1 MTKHE
6 RVMEAIAGK
15 PELPCDHSREPQSAE
30 GASRTR
36 HLNHLVNTSHIAN
49 TGDPMKDAKEGGK

>member
-36 HLNHLVNTSHIAN
+36 HLNHLVNVLHCKH
-49 TGDPMKDAKEGGK
+49 GRPYEG